1 MFAPKG
7 ANSPPARRSRA
18 IRIHFGGDGGKRQP
32 CGLLPPKVAK
42 RPEGGERNERWARLA
57 PAAKIER
64 PGKAGRYELTLEG
77 RRALQT
83 SRKGFVSDL
92 GRPTGRLFFA
102 WVEKEAKN
110 APKPCK
116 KRKSPSDDPPSIF
129 SKGTANEK
137 NRQNHTETVQK
148 ERRNVMPRMS
158 RKRWEEWDFFLNR
171 RDRITCNDLCR
182 NCRHGCKRASGRRSW
197 PAGSTGARGA
207 KHGGNAYHGHA
218 PEQGPHDCPML
229 ERSNGLC
236 QKPRQERTMSLLF
249 L

>member
-1 MFAPKG
+1 MSEKHACGGLFRQVLKKCLRPG
-7 ANSPPARRSRA
+7 AQTPRPPG
-18 IRIHFGGDGGKRQP
+18 IGGKRQP

-116 KRKSPSDDPPSIF
+116 KRKSPSDDPPMHPSF
-129 SKGTANEK
+129 PKGPQTKKPAKIMPKPYEK
-137 NRQNHTETVQK
+137 KEET
-148 ERRNVMPRMS
+148 
-158 RKRWEEWDFFLNR
+158 
-171 RDRITCNDLCR
+171 
-182 NCRHGCKRASGRRSW
+182 
-197 PAGSTGARGA
+197 
-207 KHGGNAYHGHA
+207 
-218 PEQGPHDCPML
+218 
-229 ERSNGLC
+229 
-236 QKPRQERTMSLLF
+236 
-249 L
+249 

>member
-1 MFAPKG
+1 MFAPRG
-7 ANSPPARRSRA
+7 ANSPPARHRREASALWAVARS
-18 IRIHFGGDGGKRQP
+18 
-32 CGLLPPKVAK
+32 AK
-42 RPEGGERNERWARLA
+42 RPEGGERNERWTRSASS
-57 PAAKIER
+57 AKIER

-182 NCRHGCKRASGRRSW
+182 NCRHSCKQSFRAQVVACRKYRS
-197 PAGSTGARGA
+197 
-207 KHGGNAYHGHA
+207 K
-218 PEQGPHDCPML
+218 
-229 ERSNGLC
+229 RS
-236 QKPRQERTMSLLF
+236 KTWR
-249 L
+249 